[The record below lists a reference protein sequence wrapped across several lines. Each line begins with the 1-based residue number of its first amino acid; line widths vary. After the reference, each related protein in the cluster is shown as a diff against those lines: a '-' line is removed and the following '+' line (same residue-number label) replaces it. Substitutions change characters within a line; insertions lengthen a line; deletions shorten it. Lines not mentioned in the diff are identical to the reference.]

1 MEVYMRFHITYLFY
15 IFVTLFIF
23 TIPAFSAD
31 DPVTVKAADYIC
43 IKAKEGGKTR
53 LAVYPFTGKDGTTS
67 NDTEKY
73 ATKIIEV
80 ILTKGEFRVIDPA
93 KVSKIVEE
101 QEKGLTGL
109 VDPDTAPET
118 GKMLGADAMIF
129 GITGDG
135 ALQIRILDAATGEI
149 IGATVADAGGSAKIN
164 NDDFKSADNRDRF
177 LLQQMDGKLRQM
189 SENHPAM
196 FLYVTAD
203 DDEMKVLES
212 EFPGVV
218 KRISSRIGSRDDAG
232 VQKFEKRKKRL
243 LQMRKKHPAFNS
255 SIKDMREKTFTGMKS
270 KKKRR

>member
-1 MEVYMRFHITYLFY
+1 MRFHITNMFC
-15 IFVTLFIF
+15 IFVTLLIF
-23 TIPAFSAD
+23 SIPAFSAD

-43 IKAKEGGKTR
+43 VKAKEGGKTR
-53 LAVYPFTGKDGTTS
+53 LAVYPFTGKDGATS

-164 NDDFKSADNRDRF
+164 NEDFKSKDNKNRF
-177 LLQQMDGKLRQM
+177 LLDQMEGKLRQM
-189 SENHPAM
+189 STKHPAM
-196 FLYVTAD
+196 FLFVTAD
-203 DDEMKVLES
+203 DEEMKELES
-212 EFPGVV
+212 EFPRMA
-218 KRISSRIGSRDDAG
+218 KEMNARIGSRTDKKNKSFD
-232 VQKFEKRKKRL
+232 KRKKKL
-243 LQMRKKHPAFNS
+243 LQMRKENS
-255 SIKDMREKTFTGMKS
+255 SFDGKIRDMRGKAIS
-270 KKKRR
+270 DIRSRRKNR

>member
-1 MEVYMRFHITYLFY
+1 MRFQITNLF
-15 IFVTLFIF
+15 FIF
-23 TIPAFSAD
+23 ITIMLFSVPVFSAD
-31 DPVTVKAADYIC
+31 DPVTSKAADFIC

-53 LAVYPFTGKDGTTS
+53 LAVYPFTGKDGAAS

-80 ILTKGEFRVIDPA
+80 ILTKGEFRIIDPA

-109 VDPDTAPET
+109 VDHDTAPET

-135 ALQIRILDAATGEI
+135 ALQIRILDAETGEI
-149 IGATVADAGGSAKIN
+149 IGATVADTGGTAKIS
-164 NDDFKSADNRDRF
+164 NDDFKSKENKDRF
-177 LLQQMDGKLRQM
+177 LLDQMEGKLRQM
-189 SENHPAM
+189 SGNHPAM

-203 DDEMKVLES
+203 DDEMKELES
-212 EFPGVV
+212 EFPKVV
-218 KRISSRIGSRDDAG
+218 KQISSRIGSRNDAG

-243 LQMRKKHPAFNS
+243 LQMRKKYSAFDS
-255 SIKDMREKTFTGMKS
+255 SIRDMRGKAFTDMKG
-270 KKKRR
+270 KKKRK

>member
-1 MEVYMRFHITYLFY
+1 MRFHITYLFY
-15 IFVTLFIF
+15 IFVTLFILN
-23 TIPAFSAD
+23 IPAFSAD

-135 ALQIRILDAATGEI
+135 ALQIRILDASTGEI

-164 NDDFKSADNRDRF
+164 NDDFKSGDNRDRF

-243 LQMRKKHPAFNS
+243 LQMRKKHPAFNN
-255 SIKDMREKTFTGMKS
+255 SIKDMREKTFAGMKS

>member
-1 MEVYMRFHITYLFY
+1 MHFHITNLFF
-15 IFVTLFIF
+15 IFVTIMLFS
-23 TIPAFSAD
+23 IPAFSAED
-31 DPVTVKAADYIC
+31 GVTSKAADYIC
-43 IKAKEGGKTR
+43 VKAKEGGKTR
-53 LAVYPFTGKDGTTS
+53 LAVYPFTGKDGSTS
-67 NDTEKY
+67 TDTEKY

-135 ALQIRILDAATGEI
+135 AIQIRILDAATGEI
-149 IGATVADAGGSAKIN
+149 IGATVADTGGTAKVN
-164 NDDFKSADNRDRF
+164 NEDFKADDSRDRF
-177 LLQQMDGKLRQM
+177 LLDQMEGKLRQM
-189 SENHPAM
+189 SGNHPAM

-203 DDEMKVLES
+203 DDEMKELES
-212 EFPGVV
+212 ELPGVI

-255 SIKDMREKTFTGMKS
+255 SIKDMRKKTFTEMKS
-270 KKKRR
+270 KRKRK